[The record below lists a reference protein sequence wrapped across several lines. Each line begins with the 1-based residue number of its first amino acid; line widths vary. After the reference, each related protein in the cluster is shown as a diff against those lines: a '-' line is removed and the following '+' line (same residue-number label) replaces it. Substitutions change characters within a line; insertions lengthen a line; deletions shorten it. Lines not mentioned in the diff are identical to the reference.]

1 MSYSIEYNPELR
13 KVYPK
18 MREKPPVP
26 PIKLFIICVLAFVGI
41 YVLIATGLLKF
52 LIPGDADVTVTAFSD
67 MVQRVGTGENVSD
80 AVFCFFK
87 DVIQAGVD

>member
-1 MSYSIEYNPELR
+1 MSYCIEYNPELR
-13 KVYPK
+13 KAYPK
-18 MREKPPVP
+18 KREKLPVP
-26 PIKLFIICVLAFVGI
+26 SIKLLIICVLAFVGVYI
-41 YVLIATGLLKF
+41 LFGTGLLKF

-87 DVIQAGVD
+87 DVIGAGLE